1 MEIHNNEK
9 PKKIKKPPSKTSIKK
24 STIKEMTEL
33 GVYKKEYSRII
44 DMYVELVYQYN
55 LLTIKFEDSD
65 YKVDEMTANGGS
77 KKAPIVSTLESLR
90 KDILTYSDR
99 LCLNPKSLDGIKK
112 QPRKKSKLESALES
126 LR

>member
-1 MEIHNNEK
+1 
-9 PKKIKKPPSKTSIKK
+9 
-24 STIKEMTEL
+24 MTEL

-55 LLTIKFEDSD
+55 LLTLKFEESD
-65 YKVDEMTANGGS
+65 YKVDEFTANGGS

-90 KDILTYSDR
+90 KDILTFSDR

-112 QPRKKSKLESALES
+112 QPRKKSKLEQALES
-126 LR
+126 MR

>member
-1 MEIHNNEK
+1 MEIDNTEK
-9 PKKIKKPPSKTSIKK
+9 PKKIKKPPSKASIKK
-24 STIKEMTEL
+24 ITVKEMTEL

-55 LLTIKFEDSD
+55 LLTLKFEESD
-65 YKVDEMTANGGS
+65 YKVDEFTANGGS

-90 KDILTYSDR
+90 KDILTFSDR

-112 QPRKKSKLESALES
+112 QPRKKSKLEQALES
-126 LR
+126 MR